1 MTYTIFYQIINEK
14 DFPEG
19 FYYAH
24 IPALDLTTHGLG
36 IEGAKE
42 AATDLLKLWIDEK
55 RAAGEKI
62 YPEDELLISKLEIE
76 DALFS

>member
-1 MTYTIFYQIINEK
+1 MTYTIVYQKINEK
-14 DFPEG
+14 DFPPG

-24 IPALDLTTHGLG
+24 IPSLDLTTHGLG

-42 AATDLLKLWIDEK
+42 AAKDLLKLWIDEK
-55 RAAGEKI
+55 RAAGEEI
-62 YPEDELLISKLEIE
+62 IPEDELLISKLEIE